1 VEDTNRPL
9 SQAEI
14 DALLAAL
21 SPNPLAGES
30 SQEATQDK
38 SAAVDARETAN
49 EAVPDGNPPSIS
61 AEAPSSPSSRA
72 AQDPRLRRILH
83 LPVTFSASLGE
94 QILTVQTVL
103 NWGVGSQFVL
113 NRKWQDP
120 VVVKLNGLAIGEAR
134 VMLVGNNFG
143 VEITEWGTRQAE

>member
-1 VEDTNRPL
+1 MEDTNRPL
-9 SQAEI
+9 SQSEI

-30 SQEATQDK
+30 TKEATADNP
-38 SAAVDARETAN
+38 AAVEAGETVD
-49 EAVPDGNPPSIS
+49 EALPDVNPPSVS

-143 VEITEWGTRQAE
+143 VEITEWGTCRAE